1 MTQVVP
7 EKTKRGPHVETNA
20 IAELFEDNL
29 YTEVF
34 AARCHDTGESSNSKF
49 IVFLKFWQLM
59 DKI

>member
-49 IVFLKFWQLM
+49 MFFLNY
-59 DKI
+59 DN